1 MRPIA
6 PTNRLVRAVGFL
18 PLALLAAYVCV
29 LGLDIGGPG
38 VEDFFGTW
46 VYNVLI
52 AASALLC
59 VVRAVAVPAERVV
72 WVLVGLAL
80 TCWTASEL
88 HFELVLDDE
97 RLTPF
102 PSVGDWLFLAFYPL
116 VYAAFVLL
124 ARLRI
129 REFQGSLWL
138 DGLIA
143 SLGVASVTGAILLPA
158 ISGEDWDT
166 LGAVVNLAYALGD
179 ILLLSLVV
187 GVFSL
192 TGWRPGRPWALL
204 GVGLALVVVADAAFI
219 GLSTANAYAEGSL
232 IDALW
237 PAATLTMGYAAWQ
250 AIPPRRDI
258 QLEGARLFMVPCLV
272 ALLALTVLA
281 VSSIGDLSAVALGS
295 ATATLALVIVRLA
308 FTLAENQRRLA
319 TSRRE
324 AQTDALTRLANRRRL
339 AHDLEE
345 ELALAVRDSQGAL
358 LLFDLD
364 GFKGFNDRF
373 GHPAGDALLARL
385 GEALRTAMLDGAR
398 AYRLGGDEFCVLVPA
413 GAMDVTRIE
422 RAATEALSEA
432 GEDYTVTASTG
443 KVFFPAEGTTFAQVL
458 SVADARLYADKA
470 ARRSMAG
477 RGSAG

>member
-1 MRPIA
+1 MRAIA
-6 PTNRLVRAVGFL
+6 PTSPLLRLVAFI
-18 PLALLAAYVCV
+18 PLALLVVYAAV
-29 LGLDIGGPG
+29 LAFDPGGPG
-38 VEDFFGTW
+38 LQDFFSTW
-46 VYNVLI
+46 VYNFLI

-59 VVRAVAVPAERVV
+59 LIRAVAVPQERIV
-72 WVLVGLAL
+72 WVLVALAL

-97 RLTPF
+97 KFTPY
-102 PSVGDWLFLAFYPL
+102 PSLGDWLFLAFYPL
-116 VYAAFVLL
+116 VYCAFVLL
-124 ARLRI
+124 ASIRI
-129 REFQGSLWL
+129 REFQRSLWL

-143 SLGVASVTGAILLPA
+143 ALGVASLTGTIVAPW
-158 ISGEDWDT
+158 ISLEGSDT
-166 LGAVVNLAYALGD
+166 LGAAANLAYAVGD
-179 ILLLSLVV
+179 VVLLSLVV

-192 TGWRPGRPWALL
+192 TAWRPGRPWALL
-204 GVGLALVVVADAAFI
+204 GLGLALVAVADVAFLA
-219 GLSTANAYAEGSL
+219 LSVDGAYAEGSFV
-232 IDALW
+232 DVLW
-237 PAATLTMGYAAWQ
+237 PAATLTIGYAAWQ

-258 QLEGARLFMVPCLV
+258 RLDGARLFVVPCLV
-272 ALLALTVLA
+272 ALLALAVLA
-281 VSSIGDLSAVALGS
+281 ASSLEKRTAVATIL

-308 FTLAENQRRLA
+308 VTLAENQRRLA
-319 TSRRE
+319 TSRRD
-324 AQTDALTRLANRRRL
+324 AHTDALTRLANRRRL

-345 ELALAVRDSQGAL
+345 ELALAARDSQGAL

-413 GAMDVTRIE
+413 GAPDVTRIE

-443 KVFFPAEGTTFAQVL
+443 KVFFPAEGTTFAQVM

-477 RGSAG
+477 RSSAG